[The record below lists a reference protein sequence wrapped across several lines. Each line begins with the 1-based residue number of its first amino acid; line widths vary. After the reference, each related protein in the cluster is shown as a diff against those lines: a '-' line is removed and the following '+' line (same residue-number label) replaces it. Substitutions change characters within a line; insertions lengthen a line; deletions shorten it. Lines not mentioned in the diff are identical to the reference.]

1 MSFNNRTAQT
11 SRFRLELAEWLSK
24 QTQPITKKRMAEHF
38 GVGPEVV
45 RLAVQ
50 RLMEL
55 GEIVSTIPNSPK
67 TAYVISSNFTG
78 FASKSDK
85 TPANTVNKMGGVYD
99 GKELRPFDGRPNC
112 NQHMHH
118 PSLMGSRRVYPIKP

>member
-1 MSFNNRTAQT
+1 MSFNNRNAQT
-11 SRFRLELAEWLSK
+11 SRFRLELEEWMSD
-24 QTQPITKKRMAEHF
+24 QAQPITKKRMAEYF
-38 GVGPEVV
+38 GVGPEVIG
-45 RLAVQ
+45 LAID

-55 GEIVSTIPNSPK
+55 GKVVSTIPNSPK
-67 TAYVISSNFTG
+67 TAYILTSNFVN
-78 FASKSDK
+78 FASKSGK
-85 TPANTVNKMGGVYD
+85 TPANTVNKMAGVYD